1 MALTRINNQ
10 ALANVTSAGLP
21 TGSVLQVVSGTT
33 TTQTSVT
40 GSTFVDTGLTASITP
55 SSSSSKILIIA
66 SQQMAS
72 NNGGSAGSW
81 QIIFKLM
88 RGSTDIYESHRSPW
102 LYNQIGI
109 GTVNSISYLDSP
121 TTTSSVTYK
130 TQARNG
136 SASGNMTAQ
145 MGSSLSSMILMEI
158 AG

>member
-1 MALTRINNQ
+1 MALTRLNNQ
-10 ALANVTSAGLP
+10 ALTSITSAGLP
-21 TGSVLQVVSGTT
+21 SGTVLQVVSGTT
-33 TTQTSVT
+33 TTEKSVT
-40 GSTFVDTGLTASITP
+40 GSTYTDTNLTASITP
-55 SSSSSKILIIA
+55 SSSSSKILIVA
-66 SQQMAS
+66 SQQMAT

-109 GTVNSISYLDSP
+109 GVVNSISYLDSP
-121 TTTSSVTYK
+121 ATTSAITYK

-145 MGSSLSSMILMEI
+145 MNSSLSSMILMEI